1 MQLKD
6 IEDGQGLF
14 YQANDI
20 LVCASRLEFQ
30 YTSNS
35 IIFSDANT
43 IQSLPSP
50 ITIYGSEFIIH
61 SPSSVYTRRYQSV
74 TKSHSG
80 WLKDMHNL
88 WIYVRIIFCKS
99 QHPSIQYTCITFKHN
114 LRISISDHRHRILV
128 NEGLARKQLMGIQRY
143 TNNTKSKSSESYLI
157 NRSGHTLTP
166 QTHFTFGA
174 YLVGFVGS
182 AVTTYACASH
192 HNYKGLTYC
201 HMWVG
206 WTLFHSHMFQAMMEA
221 NHRQLLS
228 TKTINEGTCQWCLQ
242 KWLVH

>member
-20 LVCASRLEFQ
+20 LVWASRLEFQ

-43 IQSLPSP
+43 WQSLQSP
-50 ITIYGSEFIIH
+50 ITIYGSEFITH

-114 LRISISDHRHRILV
+114 LRISISDHRHRIMV
-128 NEGLARKQLMGIQRY
+128 NEGLVRMGLQRY
-143 TNNTKSKSSESYLI
+143 TNNTKSKSSEPYLI

-166 QTHFTFGA
+166 QTHFPFCC
-174 YLVGFVGS
+174 LFS
-182 AVTTYACASH
+182 WFCWQCSH
-192 HNYKGLTYC
+192 HLCSCLT
-201 HMWVG
+201 
-206 WTLFHSHMFQAMMEA
+206 S
-221 NHRQLLS
+221 
-228 TKTINEGTCQWCLQ
+228 
-242 KWLVH
+242 